1 MPNWCS
7 NNAEFNNE
15 DVAEVAKLEAHLKML
30 DENKEARDEN
40 GLLAFFVPRPPEESE
55 NWYNWNVANWG
66 TKWEASI
73 YSWEK
78 VSDTCITI
86 NFDTAWA
93 PPTTFYETVAQNT
106 DWYVTATYWEPG
118 MGFVGSN
125 EGGFDECYEYSC
137 AEDIENIPETL
148 VDEYNLHDQFEEDEE
163 WDAEEELEKIV
174 NDFNVEEEPKGSQIN
189 TPEGR
194 EWLKGLLRSEKVKVT
209 FTKKDGTDREMLC
222 TLVSDKIPSEK
233 APKNTGKSGSDD
245 ALAVFD
251 LEKTEWR
258 SFRWDSVKKIEFT
271 LGEQQYE

>member
-15 DVAEVAKLEAHLKML
+15 DVAEVARLEAHLKML

-251 LEKTEWR
+251 LEKSEWR

-271 LGEQQYE
+271 LGE